1 MNWQNIIGNSQTIT
15 HLKVLIAEKTMPH
28 ALLFVGS
35 EGIGKFLT
43 ATKTAAAL
51 FCEGEQKPCGRCK
64 ACEQLLAKNHPDLF
78 VLEPDGQ
85 TIKIEQVRTL
95 QSNIALAPYMANQRV
110 VIIDKADS
118 MTLQSAN
125 SLLKT
130 LEEPTGN
137 VVFILIAVSR
147 QKLLDTILS
156 RCMVIDFKPID
167 REVLAEALVEK
178 EIEPAVA
185 KVIARLAEGSFG
197 KALRLLEQDGL
208 QMRDRAL
215 RVLEQLGSCD
225 MDVVWRESSELSE
238 LDRTKLFEV
247 LLDLN
252 LLFRDILIMHSDG
265 SSELIYNIDIAAEL
279 ASQIEHWSVRKLI
292 CAMGELANTQQMLK
306 ANVNAKLAVEQLFIK
321 LRDL

>member
-15 HLKVLIAEKTMPH
+15 HLQTLLAEETMPH
-28 ALLFVGS
+28 ALLFVGP
-35 EGIGKFLT
+35 EGIGKFLS
-43 ATKTAAAL
+43 ATIIAAAL
-51 FCEGEQKPCGRCK
+51 FCEGEQKPCGQCK
-64 ACEQLLAKNHPDLF
+64 SCGQLSVKNHPDLF

-110 VIIDKADS
+110 VIIDKADC
-118 MTLQSAN
+118 MTAQSAN

-137 VVFILIAVSR
+137 VVFILIAASR

-156 RCMVIDFKPID
+156 RCMVIDFQPIAQ
-167 REVLAEALVEK
+167 EVLAEALVER

-185 KVIARLAEGSFG
+185 NVIARLAEGSFG
-197 KALRLLEQDGL
+197 KALRLLEEDGL
-208 QMRDRAL
+208 QMRNRAL
-215 RVLEQLGSCD
+215 RVLEQLVNPD
-225 MDVVWRESSELSE
+225 MDVIWRESSELSE
-238 LDRTKLFEV
+238 LDRTKIFEV

-252 LLFRDILIMHSDG
+252 LLFRDILVMHSDEN
-265 SSELIYNIDIAAEL
+265 SKLIYNIDVVAVLGLEM
-279 ASQIEHWSVRKLI
+279 EHWSVRRLLLAI
-292 CAMGELANTQQMLK
+292 GEVANTEQMLK
-306 ANVNAKLAVEQLFIK
+306 ANVNAKLAVEQLLIK